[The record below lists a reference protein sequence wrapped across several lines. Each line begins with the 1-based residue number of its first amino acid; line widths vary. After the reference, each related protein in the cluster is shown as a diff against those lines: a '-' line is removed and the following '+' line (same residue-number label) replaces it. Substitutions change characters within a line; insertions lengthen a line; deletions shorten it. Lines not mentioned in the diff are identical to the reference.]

1 MAEVRIA
8 GLDPCAR
15 WSLRMPQTLLV
26 DGFALELPV
35 NRASSVERRMC
46 ARLGPDEWLLCAP
59 QSAAPNFDA
68 LQGRHHSLVDVSHRY
83 AGLAIEGDAAHLVLA
98 AGCPLDLD
106 STVFTAGSA
115 TRTLLGKAEIVLWRL
130 DAAPAFR
137 VECARTF
144 APYVQA
150 FLQEAAREF
159 SSTESFE

>member
-8 GLDPCAR
+8 SLEQCAR
-15 WSLRMPQTLLV
+15 WSLRMREALPV
-26 DGFALELPV
+26 DGFAVEQPI
-35 NRASSVERRMC
+35 NRASSVEGRLC

-59 QSAAPNFDA
+59 EGVAPAFDA

-83 AGLAIEGDAAHLVLA
+83 AGFAIEGDAAHLVLA
-98 AGCPLDLD
+98 AGCPLDLG
-106 STVFTAGSA
+106 STIFTAGSA

-159 SSTESFE
+159 R